1 MGCFDYAMRF
11 NMRYSLDAH
20 VSWLCYCLL
29 LMSQIEKEKKALPRI
44 ITARPTKQEKKL
56 EEEKLEK
63 ELVKW
68 I

>member
-1 MGCFDYAMRF
+1 
-11 NMRYSLDAH
+11 
-20 VSWLCYCLL
+20 
-29 LMSQIEKEKKALPRI
+29 MSQIEKEKKTLPRI
-44 ITARPTKQEKKL
+44 MTARPKKQEKKL

>member
-1 MGCFDYAMRF
+1 
-11 NMRYSLDAH
+11 MRYSLDVHA
-20 VSWLCYCLL
+20 SWLCYYLL
-29 LMSQIEKEKKALPRI
+29 LMSQIEKEKKASPRI
-44 ITARPTKQEKKL
+44 NIVKPTKQEKKL

>member
-1 MGCFDYAMRF
+1 
-11 NMRYSLDAH
+11 
-20 VSWLCYCLL
+20 
-29 LMSQIEKEKKALPRI
+29 MSQIKKEKKTLLRI
-44 ITARPTKQEKKL
+44 MTARPKKQEKKL

>member
-1 MGCFDYAMRF
+1 MGCFDCAMRF

-20 VSWLCYCLL
+20 ASWLCYYLF
-29 LMSQIEKEKKALPRI
+29 LMSQIEKEKKASLRI
-44 ITARPTKQEKKL
+44 IIAMPTKQEKKL

>member
-1 MGCFDYAMRF
+1 
-11 NMRYSLDAH
+11 
-20 VSWLCYCLL
+20 
-29 LMSQIEKEKKALPRI
+29 MSQIEKEKKASLRI
-44 ITARPTKQEKKL
+44 ITAMPTKQEKKL

>member
-1 MGCFDYAMRF
+1 
-11 NMRYSLDAH
+11 
-20 VSWLCYCLL
+20 
-29 LMSQIEKEKKALPRI
+29 MSQIEKEKKALPRI
-44 ITARPTKQEKKL
+44 ITVGPTKEEKKL

>member
-1 MGCFDYAMRF
+1 MGCFDCAMRF
-11 NMRYSLDAH
+11 NMRCSLDTYA
-20 VSWLCYCLL
+20 SWLCYCLFF
-29 LMSQIEKEKKALPRI
+29 MSQIKKEKKTLLRI
-44 ITARPTKQEKKL
+44 MTARPKKQEKKL